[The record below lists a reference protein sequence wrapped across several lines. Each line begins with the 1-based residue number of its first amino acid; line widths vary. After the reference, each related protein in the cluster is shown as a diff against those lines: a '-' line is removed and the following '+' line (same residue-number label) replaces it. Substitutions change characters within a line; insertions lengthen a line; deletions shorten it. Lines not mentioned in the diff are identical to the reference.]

1 MLSAGISGRQRGSPP
16 SRPQGRF
23 PLIITKIDRE
33 STAEKWERSQKQKN
47 ICCFWAIFL
56 LCLALL
62 YFTDHRSAG
71 GGDYTVTPQYTA
83 QEPEAPD
90 PPAVP
95 GKVNINTADA
105 AQLEALDGIG
115 PTLAQRIVAYREE
128 HGPFAD
134 IESIM
139 DVNGIGEGIFETI
152 RQQITVE
159 DDT

>member
-1 MLSAGISGRQRGSPP
+1 MGK
-16 SRPQGRF
+16 
-23 PLIITKIDRE
+23 ITK
-33 STAEKWERSQKQKN
+33 TEKYLLLLT
-47 ICCFWAIFL
+47 AIFL

-62 YFTDHRSAG
+62 YF
-71 GGDYTVTPQYTA
+71 
-83 QEPEAPD
+83 
-90 PPAVP
+90 
-95 GKVNINTADA
+95 TADA

>member
-1 MLSAGISGRQRGSPP
+1 MGK
-16 SRPQGRF
+16 
-23 PLIITKIDRE
+23 ITK
-33 STAEKWERSQKQKN
+33 TEKYLLLLT
-47 ICCFWAIFL
+47 AIFL

-71 GGDYTVTPQYTA
+71 GGDYTVT
-83 QEPEAPD
+83 PEAPD

>member
-1 MLSAGISGRQRGSPP
+1 MGK
-16 SRPQGRF
+16 
-23 PLIITKIDRE
+23 ITK
-33 STAEKWERSQKQKN
+33 TEKYLLLLT
-47 ICCFWAIFL
+47 AIFL

-62 YFTDHRSAG
+62 YFTDHSSA
-71 GGDYTVTPQYTA
+71 
-83 QEPEAPD
+83 
-90 PPAVP
+90 
-95 GKVNINTADA
+95 ADA

-128 HGPFAD
+128 HGLFAD

>member
-1 MLSAGISGRQRGSPP
+1 MGK
-16 SRPQGRF
+16 
-23 PLIITKIDRE
+23 ITK
-33 STAEKWERSQKQKN
+33 TEKYLLLLT
-47 ICCFWAIFL
+47 AIFL

-115 PTLAQRIVAYREE
+115 PTLAQRILADQKE
-128 HGPFAD
+128 HSPFAN
-134 IESIM
+134 IESIRNF
-139 DVNGIGEGIFETI
+139 NGIGCVVF
-152 RQQITVE
+152 
-159 DDT
+159 

>member
-1 MLSAGISGRQRGSPP
+1 MGK
-16 SRPQGRF
+16 
-23 PLIITKIDRE
+23 ITK
-33 STAEKWERSQKQKN
+33 TEKYLLLLT
-47 ICCFWAIFL
+47 AIFL

-62 YFTDHRSAG
+62 YFTDHRSVG
-71 GGDYTVTPQYTA
+71 GGDYTVTPH
-83 QEPEAPD
+83 

>member
-1 MLSAGISGRQRGSPP
+1 MGK
-16 SRPQGRF
+16 
-23 PLIITKIDRE
+23 ITK
-33 STAEKWERSQKQKN
+33 TEKYLLLLT
-47 ICCFWAIFL
+47 AIFL

-62 YFTDHRSAG
+62 YFPDHRSVG

-139 DVNGIGEGIFETI
+139 DVNGIGAGIFETI

>member
-23 PLIITKIDRE
+23 
-33 STAEKWERSQKQKN
+33 
-47 ICCFWAIFL
+47 

-62 YFTDHRSAG
+62 YFTDHRSVG

-139 DVNGIGEGIFETI
+139 DVNGIGAGIFETI

>member
-1 MLSAGISGRQRGSPP
+1 MGK
-16 SRPQGRF
+16 
-23 PLIITKIDRE
+23 ITK
-33 STAEKWERSQKQKN
+33 TEKYLLLLT
-47 ICCFWAIFL
+47 AIFL

-152 RQQITVE
+152 RQ
-159 DDT
+159 

>member
-1 MLSAGISGRQRGSPP
+1 MGK
-16 SRPQGRF
+16 
-23 PLIITKIDRE
+23 ITKI
-33 STAEKWERSQKQKN
+33 EKYLLLLT
-47 ICCFWAIFL
+47 AIFL

-62 YFTDHRSAG
+62 YFTDHRSVG

-139 DVNGIGEGIFETI
+139 DVNGIGAGIFETI

>member
-1 MLSAGISGRQRGSPP
+1 MGK
-16 SRPQGRF
+16 
-23 PLIITKIDRE
+23 ITK
-33 STAEKWERSQKQKN
+33 TEKYLLLLT
-47 ICCFWAIFL
+47 AIFL

-62 YFTDHRSAG
+62 YFTDPRSVG

-139 DVNGIGEGIFETI
+139 DVNGIGAGIFETI

>member
-1 MLSAGISGRQRGSPP
+1 MSGAAVFHRPPQRRRRG
-16 SRPQGRF
+16 
-23 PLIITKIDRE
+23 L
-33 STAEKWERSQKQKN
+33 
-47 ICCFWAIFL
+47 
-56 LCLALL
+56 
-62 YFTDHRSAG
+62 HRH
-71 GGDYTVTPQYTA
+71 
-83 QEPEAPD
+83 AP
-90 PPAVP
+90 VYS
-95 GKVNINTADA
+95 A

>member
-1 MLSAGISGRQRGSPP
+1 MGK
-16 SRPQGRF
+16 
-23 PLIITKIDRE
+23 ITK
-33 STAEKWERSQKQKN
+33 TEKYLLLLT
-47 ICCFWAIFL
+47 AIFL

-134 IESIM
+134 WEEFCKIQ
-139 DVNGIGEGIFETI
+139 GIGESMVETL
-152 RQQITVE
+152 RPVAYLGN
-159 DDT
+159 

>member
-1 MLSAGISGRQRGSPP
+1 MGK
-16 SRPQGRF
+16 
-23 PLIITKIDRE
+23 ITK
-33 STAEKWERSQKQKN
+33 TEKYLPLLT
-47 ICCFWAIFL
+47 AIFL

-115 PTLAQRIVAYREE
+115 PTLAQREE

>member
-1 MLSAGISGRQRGSPP
+1 MGK
-16 SRPQGRF
+16 
-23 PLIITKIDRE
+23 ITK
-33 STAEKWERSQKQKN
+33 TEKYLLLLT
-47 ICCFWAIFL
+47 AIFL

-105 AQLEALDGIG
+105 ARAHTG
-115 PTLAQRIVAYREE
+115 PAHRGLSGGARPLCRYRVHHGCQRHR
-128 HGPFAD
+128 
-134 IESIM
+134 
-139 DVNGIGEGIFETI
+139 
-152 RQQITVE
+152 
-159 DDT
+159 

>member
-1 MLSAGISGRQRGSPP
+1 MGK
-16 SRPQGRF
+16 
-23 PLIITKIDRE
+23 ITK
-33 STAEKWERSQKQKN
+33 TEKYLLLLT
-47 ICCFWAIFL
+47 AIFL

-128 HGPFAD
+128 HGPFAS
-134 IESIM
+134 IEEL
-139 DVNGIGEGIFETI
+139 DNVKGIGMSLIENI
-152 RQQITVE
+152 RYLICTE
-159 DDT
+159 DTP

>member
-1 MLSAGISGRQRGSPP
+1 MGK
-16 SRPQGRF
+16 
-23 PLIITKIDRE
+23 ITK
-33 STAEKWERSQKQKN
+33 TEKYLLLLT
-47 ICCFWAIFL
+47 AIFL

-90 PPAVP
+90 
-95 GKVNINTADA
+95 
-105 AQLEALDGIG
+105 
-115 PTLAQRIVAYREE
+115 
-128 HGPFAD
+128 

>member
-1 MLSAGISGRQRGSPP
+1 MGK
-16 SRPQGRF
+16 
-23 PLIITKIDRE
+23 ITK
-33 STAEKWERSQKQKN
+33 TEKYLLLLT
-47 ICCFWAIFL
+47 AIFL

-105 AQLEALDGIG
+105 AHTG
-115 PTLAQRIVAYREE
+115 PAHRGLSGGARSLCRYRVHHGCQRHR
-128 HGPFAD
+128 
-134 IESIM
+134 
-139 DVNGIGEGIFETI
+139 
-152 RQQITVE
+152 
-159 DDT
+159 

>member
-1 MLSAGISGRQRGSPP
+1 MGK
-16 SRPQGRF
+16 
-23 PLIITKIDRE
+23 ITK
-33 STAEKWERSQKQKN
+33 TEKYLLLLT
-47 ICCFWAIFL
+47 AIFL

-71 GGDYTVTPQYTA
+71 GG
-83 QEPEAPD
+83 EAPD

>member
-1 MLSAGISGRQRGSPP
+1 MGK
-16 SRPQGRF
+16 
-23 PLIITKIDRE
+23 ITK
-33 STAEKWERSQKQKN
+33 TEKYLLLLT
-47 ICCFWAIFL
+47 AIFL

-83 QEPEAPD
+83 QEPEAPE
-90 PPAVP
+90 PP
-95 GKVNINTADA
+95 

>member
-1 MLSAGISGRQRGSPP
+1 MGK
-16 SRPQGRF
+16 
-23 PLIITKIDRE
+23 ITK
-33 STAEKWERSQKQKN
+33 TEKYLLLLT
-47 ICCFWAIFL
+47 AIFL
-56 LCLALL
+56 LCLVLL

-83 QEPEAPD
+83 QVPEAPD

-128 HGPFAD
+128 HGPFTD

>member
-1 MLSAGISGRQRGSPP
+1 MKSLATLLSSLVLSFALAG
-16 SRPQGRF
+16 
-23 PLIITKIDRE
+23 
-33 STAEKWERSQKQKN
+33 A
-47 ICCFWAIFL
+47 AI
-56 LCLALL
+56 
-62 YFTDHRSAG
+62 AG
-71 GGDYTVTPQYTA
+71 ET
-83 QEPEAPD
+83 
-90 PPAVP
+90 
-95 GKVNINTADA
+95 VNINTADA

>member
-1 MLSAGISGRQRGSPP
+1 MKVGLKPTKTELVLLLLAVLFAGAMLLLRSSQSAESGWQ
-16 SRPQGRF
+16 
-23 PLIITKIDRE
+23 ITPERE
-33 STAEKWERSQKQKN
+33 AKTEQ
-47 ICCFWAIFL
+47 
-56 LCLALL
+56 ALK
-62 YFTDHRSAG
+62 
-71 GGDYTVTPQYTA
+71 P
-83 QEPEAPD
+83 
-90 PPAVP
+90 
-95 GKVNINTADA
+95 VNINIATEEELIAV
-105 AQLEALDGIG
+105 EGIG

>member
-1 MLSAGISGRQRGSPP
+1 MGK
-16 SRPQGRF
+16 
-23 PLIITKIDRE
+23 ITK
-33 STAEKWERSQKQKN
+33 TEKYLLLLT
-47 ICCFWAIFL
+47 AIFL

-95 GKVNINTADA
+95 SKVNINTADA

-128 HGPFAD
+128 HGPFAS
-134 IESIM
+134 IEEL
-139 DVNGIGEGIFETI
+139 DNVKGIGMSLIENI
-152 RQQITVE
+152 RYLICTE
-159 DDT
+159 DTP

>member
-1 MLSAGISGRQRGSPP
+1 MGK
-16 SRPQGRF
+16 
-23 PLIITKIDRE
+23 ITK
-33 STAEKWERSQKQKN
+33 TEKYLLLLT
-47 ICCFWAIFL
+47 AIFL

-159 DDT
+159 TIHENTGSRRRKALGQGHQIQSGERGLSGPHRL

>member
-1 MLSAGISGRQRGSPP
+1 MS
-16 SRPQGRF
+16 
-23 PLIITKIDRE
+23 
-33 STAEKWERSQKQKN
+33 
-47 ICCFWAIFL
+47 
-56 LCLALL
+56 ALL

>member
-23 PLIITKIDRE
+23 PLIIT
-33 STAEKWERSQKQKN
+33 
-47 ICCFWAIFL
+47 
-56 LCLALL
+56 
-62 YFTDHRSAG
+62 
-71 GGDYTVTPQYTA
+71 
-83 QEPEAPD
+83 EAPD

>member
-1 MLSAGISGRQRGSPP
+1 MGK
-16 SRPQGRF
+16 
-23 PLIITKIDRE
+23 ITK
-33 STAEKWERSQKQKN
+33 TEKYLLLLT
-47 ICCFWAIFL
+47 AIFL
-56 LCLALL
+56 LCLGLL
-62 YFTDHRSAG
+62 YFTDHRSVG

-139 DVNGIGEGIFETI
+139 DVNGIGAGIFETI

>member
-1 MLSAGISGRQRGSPP
+1 MGK
-16 SRPQGRF
+16 
-23 PLIITKIDRE
+23 ITKTE
-33 STAEKWERSQKQKN
+33 KYLLLLTA
-47 ICCFWAIFL
+47 ICL
-56 LCLALL
+56 LCPTLL
-62 YFTDHRSAG
+62 HLTDHRSAG

-139 DVNGIGEGIFETI
+139 DGNGIGEGIFETI

>member
-1 MLSAGISGRQRGSPP
+1 MGK
-16 SRPQGRF
+16 
-23 PLIITKIDRE
+23 ITK
-33 STAEKWERSQKQKN
+33 TEKYLLLPT
-47 ICCFWAIFL
+47 AIFL

-62 YFTDHRSAG
+62 YFTDHRSVG

-95 GKVNINTADA
+95 GKVNLNTADA

-139 DVNGIGEGIFETI
+139 DVNGIGEGIHSTF
-152 RQQITVE
+152 RSFRGKADSYAFDTVVWVE
-159 DDT
+159 AVNGTVHIHELKA